1 MDRHRAVANYVQERS
16 QSALQMTKPAENT
29 EPATDAD
36 FKSYVLYVDGPS
48 NRSALCIKCLDALSS
63 NPAMKKDTLI
73 QVVESLAQKPTW
85 LQKTPCLVI
94 KDERRALKEDACVAY
109 ILENKTKERET
120 YSRQKKSYKKA
131 QWTLDN

>member
-1 MDRHRAVANYVQERS
+1 MDRHRAVANYAQQRS
-16 QSALQMTKPAENT
+16 QSALQVTKPAENS

-36 FKSYVLYVDGPS
+36 FKSYVLYVDAVQ
-48 NRSALCIKCLDALSS
+48 NRSTLCMKCLDALSS

-73 QVVESLAQKPTW
+73 QVVESLAQKPEW

-94 KDERRALKEDACVAY
+94 KNERRALKEEDCVAY

-120 YSRQKKSYKKA
+120 YSRMKKSHKKA
-131 QWTLDN
+131 VWTLE